1 MQCAPL
7 PTPTQEKRPARST
20 GASATGGGKTRTST
34 SSAPRRPSCCSAPP
48 PSTVSVWPPW
58 PEFGR
63 TEMTTPTIE
72 NTVRPGAEATDEEF
86 RLRMRAFLADNAP
99 GKRPRDPAG
108 KVPWTKSWHATLFD
122 NGYAGPSW
130 PVEPGGMAPCFA
142 RQVIYPE
149 EIARAKVPGPPG
161 TGLGILAPTIL
172 TS

>member
-99 GKRPRDPAG
+99 GKRPRAPAG
-108 KVPWTKSWHATLFD
+108 KVTWTKSRHEDHFGTR
-122 NGYAGPSW
+122 YPRTTGPCA
-130 PVEPGGMAPCFA
+130 PGEND
-142 RQVIYPE
+142 PE
-149 EIARAKVPGPPG
+149 LPP
-161 TGLGILAPTIL
+161 T
-172 TS
+172 